1 MKKFAMA
8 AVCTLMVV
16 GFVIADDFQATIT
29 KVEGNKVYFA
39 KGKKGE
45 EKKEG
50 TAEATADVKVLKGA
64 KDDTG
69 FKGGE
74 AIEKGLKNEMFS
86 TISDKGVKAYITT
99 DGAGKITQILVLK
112 GGGKKGGQ

>member
-1 MKKFAMA
+1 MKKFALA

-29 KVEGNKVYFA
+29 KVDGNKVYFS

-50 TAEATADVKVLKGA
+50 TAEAVATVKVMKGV
-64 KDDTG
+64 
-69 FKGGE
+69 KGDAAGTFTAGD

-99 DGAGKITQILVLK
+99 DTAGKITQILVLK
-112 GGGKKGGQ
+112 GKKGG